1 MRTRTLTLHDAAGNP
16 LLSLLVR
23 ELEEAVDRP
32 LRNLEGVQPPA
43 SNAQGVFGDGLYA
56 VGTLSRR
63 VSLCDLDD
71 YATLGHAKAALEN
84 ALRATASIRVDGW
97 ELPIAASRGVSSHQ
111 SQRTELHAV
120 IELIP
125 ASAHWRYLAGGVT
138 GTGSQTGTVLTLENL
153 TSADV
158 GKLVVFANGREAII
172 TSVVSST
179 TASADVEQTVASQ
192 GFTIYPAATGLL

>member
-1 MRTRTLTLHDAAGNP
+1 MRVRTLTLHDGAGNQ

-23 ELEEAVDRP
+23 ELEENSDRP

-43 SNAQGVFGDGLYA
+43 SNAQGVFGDGLYG
-56 VGTLSRR
+56 VGSISRR
-63 VSLCDLDD
+63 VALCNLGD

-97 ELPIAASRGVSSHQ
+97 SLPIAASRGVSGHQ
-111 SQRTELHAV
+111 SQITELHAI

-125 ASAHWRYLAGGVT
+125 ASAHWRYLASGVT
-138 GTGSQTGTVLTLENL
+138 GTGSQAGIVLTLENL
-153 TSADV
+153 SSADV

-172 TSVVSST
+172 TSTVGST

-192 GFTIYPAATGLL
+192 AFTIYPAATGLL

>member
-1 MRTRTLTLHDAAGNP
+1 MRTRTLTLHDAAGDQ

-43 SNAQGVFGDGLYA
+43 SNAQGSFGDGLYA
-56 VGTLSRR
+56 VGGLSRR
-63 VSLCDLDD
+63 VSMCDLDD

-97 ELPIAASRGVSSHQ
+97 ELPITASRGISSHQ

-125 ASAHWRYLAGGVT
+125 ASAHWRYLAGAAS
-138 GTGSQTGTVLTLENL
+138 GTGSQAGIVLTLENL

-179 TASADVEQTVASQ
+179 TASADVDQTVASQ
-192 GFTIYPAATGLL
+192 GFAIYPAATGLL

>member
-1 MRTRTLTLHDAAGNP
+1 MRTRTLTLHDAAGDQ

-23 ELEEAVDRP
+23 ELEEVVDRP

-63 VSLCDLDD
+63 VSLCGLDD

-125 ASAHWRYLAGGVT
+125 ASAHWRYLAGAAS
-138 GTGSQTGTVLTLENL
+138 GTGSQSGIVLSLEGL
-153 TSADV
+153 SSADV

-179 TASADVEQTVASQ
+179 TASADVDQTVASQ
-192 GFTIYPAATGLL
+192 GFTIYPAVTGLL

>member
-1 MRTRTLTLHDAAGNP
+1 GGRHDDAGDVPGGHHREHAVHARHRRAEGGAMRTRTLTLHDAAGDQ

-43 SNAQGVFGDGLYA
+43 SNAQGSFGDGLYA
-56 VGTLSRR
+56 VGVLSRR
-63 VSLCDLDD
+63 VSLCGLDD

-97 ELPIAASRGVSSHQ
+97 ELPIAASRGISSHQ

-125 ASAHWRYLAGGVT
+125 ASAHWRYLAGAAS
-138 GTGSQTGTVLTLENL
+138 GTGSQSGIVLTLENL

-158 GKLVVFANGREAII
+158 GKLVVFANGRE
-172 TSVVSST
+172 
-179 TASADVEQTVASQ
+179 
-192 GFTIYPAATGLL
+192 

>member
-1 MRTRTLTLHDAAGNP
+1 MRTRTLTLHDAADNP

-23 ELEEAVDRP
+23 ELEETADGP
-32 LRNLEGVQPPA
+32 LRNVEGVQPPA
-43 SNAQGVFGDGLYA
+43 SNAVGVFGDGLHA

-63 VSLCDLDD
+63 VSLCGLDD
-71 YATLGHAKAALEN
+71 YTTLGHAKAALES
-84 ALRATASIRVDGW
+84 ALRVTASIRVDGW

-125 ASAHWRYLAGGVT
+125 ASAHWRYLAGGAS
-138 GTGSQTGTVLTLENL
+138 GTGSQSGVTLTLEGL

-192 GFTIYPAATGLL
+192 SYALYPAVTGLL